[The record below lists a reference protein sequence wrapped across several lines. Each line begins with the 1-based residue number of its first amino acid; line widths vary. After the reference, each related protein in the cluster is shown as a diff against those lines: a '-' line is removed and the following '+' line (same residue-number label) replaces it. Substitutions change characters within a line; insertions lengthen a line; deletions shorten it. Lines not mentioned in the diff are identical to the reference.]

1 MLKIL
6 ELAHDIALSGHLG
19 AEKTIQRI
27 KERFY
32 WPNWEFQTKQYVQ
45 SCNVCQKT
53 KVLRFNN
60 KAQLQPILTNRPL
73 EIITMDIAGPL
84 PRSTKHI
91 CDHFTKWVQIYPM
104 RRIKAQDVAKRVLAF
119 VCQLGLPEQVLTYL
133 GTNFQATM
141 MQELYDML
149 DVHGLRTSP
158 YHPETD
164 GLSERFIQTLKTMII
179 YKRRK

>member
-1 MLKIL
+1 
-6 ELAHDIALSGHLG
+6 
-19 AEKTIQRI
+19 
-27 KERFY
+27 
-32 WPNWEFQTKQYVQ
+32 
-45 SCNVCQKT
+45 
-53 KVLRFNN
+53 
-60 KAQLQPILTNRPL
+60 
-73 EIITMDIAGPL
+73 MDIAGPL